1 MTKGLTKSGF
11 DSAECGR
18 QLSTAEAFQ
27 YELEG
32 KGKRFTMNRTTR
44 SILLSLVALTLG
56 GCGSTKPIKYYT
68 LQAPTAPPVST
79 GTPSVSLL
87 VANIS
92 APEILRRSPIAY
104 RVGEN
109 QIGAYQYSQWEEPP
123 VEMIQSGLIRLLRQ
137 SGNYQSV
144 ASVSGMSA
152 GQFIVRGRLNDFEEV
167 ESPNI
172 TALVSMEFE
181 LYERKTG
188 KIVWTHSYSQSEP
201 IQGKEMSTIAKALDV
216 DLDRGLKEVV
226 AGLNQYF
233 SANSAGK

>member
-1 MTKGLTKSGF
+1 
-11 DSAECGR
+11 
-18 QLSTAEAFQ
+18 
-27 YELEG
+27 
-32 KGKRFTMNRTTR
+32 MNRTTR

-68 LQAPTAPPVST
+68 IQSPTAPAVSA
-79 GTPSVSLL
+79 GTQSVSLL
-87 VANIS
+87 VASIG

-104 RVGEN
+104 RVGGN
-109 QIGAYQYSQWEEPP
+109 QIGTYQYSQWEEPP
-123 VEMIQSGLIRLLRQ
+123 VGMIQSSLVRLLRQ

-144 ASVSGMSA
+144 ASVSGASA
-152 GQFIVRGRLNDFEEV
+152 GQFVVRGRLNDFEEV
-167 ESPNI
+167 DGASI

-201 IQGKEMSTIAKALDV
+201 VQGKEMTEIVKSMDV

-226 AGLNQYF
+226 AGINQYF
-233 SANSAGK
+233 STNGGGKS